1 MMVLPQLMFRI
12 WDGDP
17 DERFTFT
24 DMNRVEYNANIIARE
39 AGVGQVEYMETTH
52 EGQFRYD
59 EVNLLEGQIR
69 DTGTALGLSLSMD
82 MGWSYNRTLSYGDFE
97 RWEARLFECYQTL
110 GGVGERIPSDKF
122 LHTVNAT
129 LFANGWMGTG
139 PYYQDLDVPMIY
151 PGTEAIAFVA
161 ESATVAQR
169 ASEYNA
175 LLQSVYDGNRR
186 MRVYAHSIK
195 PKENIPIKITT
206 KAFEMYK
213 SFTLTAAG
221 WQGSGPWTQ
230 TVDIGQTVAN
240 AVIGSDERNSAEQVQ
255 AFAEAIIGVSAI
267 SGSMVTVR
275 AIGTKPAT
283 DVYATIMWSGS
294 NIS

>member
-1 MMVLPQLMFRI
+1 MALPQLMMRI

-17 DERFTFT
+17 SEYFTHM
-24 DMNRVEYNANIIARE
+24 DMNRVEYNANIVARE
-39 AGVGQVEYMETTH
+39 CGVEQVSFETVTRASQFRFDEANRLEALILACAQSRGLSPSMETSW
-52 EGQFRYD
+52 
-59 EVNLLEGQIR
+59 N
-69 DTGTALGLSLSMD
+69 
-82 MGWSYNRTLSYGDFE
+82 YNRTVSYVDFE
-97 RWEARLFECYQTL
+97 RWESALWVVYKNI
-110 GGVGERIPSDKF
+110 GGVGDRIPSDKF
-122 LHTVNAT
+122 LHTVHAT
-129 LFANGWMGTG
+129 LFANGWLGTG

-175 LLQSVYDGNRR
+175 LLQAVYDGNRR
-186 MRVYAHSIK
+186 IRVYAHSIK
-195 PKENIPIKITT
+195 PNENIPIKVTT
-206 KAFEMYK
+206 RPFDMYK

-240 AVIGSDERNSAEQVQ
+240 AVIGSDERNSTEQVQ
-255 AFAEAIIGVSAI
+255 AFTEAIIGVSAI

>member
-59 EVNLLEGQIR
+59 EANLLEGHIR
-69 DTGTALGLSLSMD
+69 DIGTALGLSLSMD
-82 MGWSYNRTLSYGDFE
+82 TSWSYNRTLSYGDFE
-97 RWEARLFECYQTL
+97 RWEARLFQCYQTL

-122 LHTVNAT
+122 LHTVNAV
-129 LFANGWMGTG
+129 LFKGDWLGTG
-139 PYYQDLDVPMIY
+139 PYYQELDMPSIY
-151 PGTEAIAFVA
+151 PGIEAIAFLS
-161 ESATVAQR
+161 ETATIAQR
-169 ASEYNA
+169 TAAYNA
-175 LLQSVYDGNRR
+175 LLQTVCLSDRR
-186 MRVYAHSIK
+186 VRVYAHSIR
-195 PKENIPIKITT
+195 PRENIPIRITT
-206 KAFEMYK
+206 KVFEMYK
-213 SFTLTAAG
+213 SLTLTAAG

-230 TVDIGQTVAN
+230 TVDIGQTVVN
-240 AVIGSDERNSAEQVQ
+240 AVVGSDERNSAAQVQ
-255 AFAEAIIGVSAI
+255 AFAEAIIGVAAV
-267 SGSMVTVR
+267 SGSQVTIQ
-275 AIGTKPAT
+275 AIGTKPTT

>member
-1 MMVLPQLMFRI
+1 MVLPELMMRI

-17 DERFTFT
+17 NEYFTHV
-24 DMNRVEYNANIIARE
+24 DMNRVEYNANIVARE
-39 AGVGQVEYMETTH
+39 CGVEQVSFETVTRAS
-52 EGQFRYD
+52 QFRFD
-59 EVNLLEGQIR
+59 EANRLE
-69 DTGTALGLSLSMD
+69 ALILACAQSRGLSPSMELS
-82 MGWSYNRTLSYGDFE
+82 WNYNHTVSYVDFE
-97 RWEARLFECYQTL
+97 RWESALWEVYRDL

-122 LHTVNAT
+122 LHTVHAT
-129 LFANGWMGTG
+129 LFKNSWKGSG
-139 PYYQDLDVPMIY
+139 PYYQDLDMPMIY
-151 PGTEAIAFVA
+151 PGTEAFVFVA
-161 ESATVAQR
+161 ESATVVQR
-169 ASEYNA
+169 ISEYNA
-175 LLQSVYDGNRR
+175 LLQAVYRGDRHVR
-186 MRVYAHSIK
+186 MYAHSIK
-195 PKENIPIKITT
+195 PKENIPIKVTT
-206 KAFEMYK
+206 RPFDMYK

-240 AVIGSDERNSAEQVQ
+240 AVIGSDERNSVEQVQ

>member
-151 PGTEAIAFVA
+151 PGTEAIVFVA

>member
-1 MMVLPQLMFRI
+1 MTLPELMFKI
-12 WDGDP
+12 WDGDAN
-17 DERFTFT
+17 ERFTFR
-24 DMNRVEYNANIIARE
+24 DMNRVEYNANMIAGE
-39 AGVGQVEYMETTH
+39 LGLSEVEFMENTH
-52 EGQFRYD
+52 RGQFRYD
-59 EVNLLEGQIR
+59 EANVLEALIKEEGVLCGLNLNME
-69 DTGTALGLSLSMD
+69 TA
-82 MGWSYNRTLSYGDFE
+82 WNYNRTITYNDFE
-97 RWEARLFECYQTL
+97 RWESSLFKCYQIL
-110 GGVGERIPSDKF
+110 GGVGDRIPADRF

-129 LFANGWMGTG
+129 LFCDDWKGAG
-139 PYYQDLDVPMIY
+139 PYYIDLDMPSIY
-151 PGTEAIAFVA
+151 PGAEAIAFVS
-161 ESATVAQR
+161 EVATVGQR
-169 ASEYNA
+169 AAEYNA
-175 LLQSVYDGNRR
+175 LLQAVYAGDRR
-186 MRVYAHSIK
+186 IRVYAHSIK
-195 PKENIPIKITT
+195 PRENIPVKVTT
-206 KAFEMYK
+206 RSFEMYK

>member
-1 MMVLPQLMFRI
+1 MVLPELMFKI
-12 WDGDP
+12 WDGDAN
-17 DERFTFT
+17 ERFTFR
-24 DMNRVEYNANIIARE
+24 DMNRVEYNANMIAGE
-39 AGVGQVEYMETTH
+39 LGLSEVEFMENTH
-52 EGQFRYD
+52 RGQFRYD
-59 EVNLLEGQIR
+59 EANALETLIKEEGVLCGLNLNME
-69 DTGTALGLSLSMD
+69 TS
-82 MGWSYNRTLSYGDFE
+82 WSYNRSISYVDFE
-97 RWEARLFECYQTL
+97 RWESSLFQCYKIL
-110 GGVGERIPSDKF
+110 GGVGERIPADKF

-129 LFANGWMGTG
+129 LFRDDWKGTG
-139 PYYQDLDVPMIY
+139 PYYIDLDMPSVY
-151 PGTEAIAFVA
+151 PDVEAVAFVS
-161 ESATVAQR
+161 EVATVGQR
-169 ASEYNA
+169 AAEYNA
-175 LLQSVYDGNRR
+175 LLQAVYAGDRR
-186 MRVYAHSIK
+186 IRVYAHSIK
-195 PKENIPIKITT
+195 PRENIPVKVTT
-206 KAFEMYK
+206 RPFEMYK

-240 AVIGSDERNSAEQVQ
+240 AVIGSDERNSSEQVQ

>member
-1 MMVLPQLMFRI
+1 MMRI

-17 DERFTFT
+17 NEYFTHV
-24 DMNRVEYNANIIARE
+24 DMNRVEYNANIVARE
-39 AGVGQVEYMETTH
+39 CGVEQVSFETVTRAS
-52 EGQFRYD
+52 QFRFD
-59 EVNLLEGQIR
+59 EVNKLE
-69 DTGTALGLSLSMD
+69 ALILACANSRGLSPSMELS
-82 MGWSYNRTLSYGDFE
+82 WNYNHTVSYVDFE
-97 RWEARLFECYQTL
+97 RWESSLWEVYKNL
-110 GGVGERIPSDKF
+110 GGVGDRIPSDKF

-129 LFANGWMGTG
+129 LFANGWMGAG

-161 ESATVAQR
+161 ENATVEQR

-175 LLQSVYDGNRR
+175 LLQSVYDGSRR

-195 PKENIPIKITT
+195 PRVNIPIKITS
-206 KAFEMYK
+206 KAFEMYT
-213 SFTLTAAG
+213 SFILTAAG

-230 TVDIGQTVAN
+230 TVDIGQTVTN
-240 AVIGSDERNSAEQVQ
+240 AVIGSDERNSSEQVQ

-267 SGSMVTVR
+267 SGSMVTIR

-283 DVYATIMWSGS
+283 DVYATIMWSGG

>member
-1 MMVLPQLMFRI
+1 MVLPQLMFRI

>member
-17 DERFTFT
+17 DERFTYT
-24 DMNRVEYNANIIARE
+24 DMNRVEYNANIVARE
-39 AGVGQVEYMETTH
+39 AGVEQVEYMETTH
-52 EGQFRYD
+52 EGQLRYD
-59 EVNLLEGQIR
+59 EVNRLEGHIR
-69 DTGTALGLSLSMD
+69 DIGTALGLSLSMD
-82 MGWSYNRTLSYGDFE
+82 TGWSYNRTVSYNDFD
-97 RWEARLFECYQTL
+97 RWESRLFQCYQAL
-110 GGVGERIPSDKF
+110 GGVGDRIPSDKF
-122 LHTVNAT
+122 LHTVHAT
-129 LFANGWMGTG
+129 LFRDNWLGTG
-139 PYYQDLDVPMIY
+139 PYYQDQDMPSLSPES
-151 PGTEAIAFVA
+151 EAVAFVS
-161 ESATVAQR
+161 EVATVGQR

-175 LLQSVYDGNRR
+175 LLQAIPISDRR
-186 MRVYAHSIK
+186 IRVYAHSIK
-195 PKENIPIKITT
+195 PNENIPIKVTT
-206 KAFEMYK
+206 RPFMTYK

>member
-1 MMVLPQLMFRI
+1 MTVPQLMVKI

-17 DERFTFT
+17 AEYFTYM
-24 DMNRVEYNANIIARE
+24 DMNRVEYNANICARE
-39 AGVGQVEYMETTH
+39 AGVTQVDFIETTRAS
-52 EGQFRYD
+52 QFRYD
-59 EVNLLEGQIR
+59 EAQKLENLLQA
-69 DTGTALGLSLSMD
+69 TAQALGLTISIESAW
-82 MGWSYNRTLSYGDFE
+82 GYNRTVSYIDFE
-97 RWEARLFECYQTL
+97 RWESNLWQIYQAL
-110 GGVGERIPSDKF
+110 GGIGERIPSDKF
-122 LHTVNAT
+122 LITSNLT
-129 LFANGWMGTG
+129 LFKNEWLGTG
-139 PYYQDLDVPMIY
+139 PYYMDKEVPSIY
-151 PGTEAIAFVA
+151 SDTEAVAFVS
-161 ESATVAQR
+161 EVATVGQR
-169 ASEYNA
+169 AAEYNA
-175 LLQSVYDGNRR
+175 LLQAVYAGDRR
-186 MRVYAHSIK
+186 IRVYAQSIK
-195 PKENIPIKITT
+195 PRENIPVKVTT
-206 KAFEMYK
+206 RPFEMYK

-230 TVDIGQTVAN
+230 AVDIGQTVAN

>member
-1 MMVLPQLMFRI
+1 MVLPQLMMRI

-17 DERFTFT
+17 NEYFTHV
-24 DMNRVEYNANIIARE
+24 DMNRVEYNANIVARE
-39 AGVGQVEYMETTH
+39 CGVSQVTFEEVTRAS
-52 EGQFRYD
+52 QFRYD
-59 EVNLLEGQIR
+59 EANKLE
-69 DTGTALGLSLSMD
+69 ALILACAQSRGLSPSMELF
-82 MGWSYNRTLSYGDFE
+82 WNYNHTVSYVDFE
-97 RWEARLFECYQTL
+97 RWESSLWEVYKNL
-110 GGVGERIPSDKF
+110 GGVGDRIPSDKF

-129 LFANGWMGTG
+129 LFANGWMGAG

-175 LLQSVYDGNRR
+175 LLQAVYDGNRR
-186 MRVYAHSIK
+186 LRVYAHSIK
-195 PKENIPIKITT
+195 PRENIPIKVTT
-206 KAFEMYK
+206 RPFMTYK
-213 SFTLTAAG
+213 SFTLTVSG

-230 TVDIGQTVAN
+230 TIDIGETVAN

-275 AIGTKPAT
+275 AIGTKPTT

-294 NIS
+294 SIS

>member
-1 MMVLPQLMFRI
+1 MVLPQLMFRI

-17 DERFTFT
+17 DERFTYI

-39 AGVGQVEYMETTH
+39 AGVDQIEYMEMTH
-52 EGQFRYD
+52 ESQFRYD
-59 EVNLLEGQIR
+59 EANLLEGQIK

-82 MGWSYNRTLSYGDFE
+82 TGWSYNRTLSYGDFE
-97 RWEARLFECYQTL
+97 RWEARLFECYQAL
-110 GGVGERIPSDKF
+110 GGIGDRIPSDKF
-122 LHTVNAT
+122 LHTVHAT
-129 LFANGWMGTG
+129 LFRDNWLGTG
-139 PYYQDLDVPMIY
+139 PYYQDQDMPSLFPES
-151 PGTEAIAFVA
+151 EAVAFVS
-161 ESATVAQR
+161 EVATVGQR

-175 LLQSVYDGNRR
+175 LLQATPVSDRR
-186 MRVYAHSIK
+186 LRVYAHSIK
-195 PKENIPIKITT
+195 PNENIPIKVTT
-206 KAFEMYK
+206 RPFMTYK

-240 AVIGSDERNSAEQVQ
+240 AVIGSDERNSTEQVQ

>member
-1 MMVLPQLMFRI
+1 MMVLPQLMFKI

-17 DERFTFT
+17 DERFTYI
-24 DMNRVEYNANIIARE
+24 DMNRVEYNANIVARE

>member
-1 MMVLPQLMFRI
+1 MVLPQLMMRI

-17 DERFTFT
+17 NEYFTHV
-24 DMNRVEYNANIIARE
+24 DMNRVEYNANIVARE
-39 AGVGQVEYMETTH
+39 CGVSQVTFEEATRAS
-52 EGQFRYD
+52 QFRYD
-59 EVNLLEGQIR
+59 EANKLE
-69 DTGTALGLSLSMD
+69 ALILACAQSRGLSPSMELS
-82 MGWSYNRTLSYGDFE
+82 WNYNHTVSYVDFE
-97 RWEARLFECYQTL
+97 RWESSLWEVYKNL
-110 GGVGERIPSDKF
+110 GGVGDRIPSDKF
-122 LHTVNAT
+122 LHTVNAV
-129 LFANGWMGTG
+129 LFSNSWKGSG
-139 PYYQDLDVPMIY
+139 PYHQDLDVPMIY

-175 LLQSVYDGNRR
+175 LLQAIYDGDRR

-195 PKENIPIKITT
+195 PRVNIPIKITS
-206 KAFEMYK
+206 KAFDMYK

-221 WQGSGPWTQ
+221 WQGVGPWTQ
-230 TVDIGQTVAN
+230 TVDIGETVSN
-240 AVIGSDERNSAEQVQ
+240 AVIGSDERNSSEQVQ

-275 AIGTKPAT
+275 AIGTKPTT

>member
-1 MMVLPQLMFRI
+1 MMRI
-12 WDGDP
+12 WDGNP
-17 DERFTFT
+17 NEYFTHM
-24 DMNRVEYNANIIARE
+24 DMNRVEYNANIVARE
-39 AGVGQVEYMETTH
+39 CGVEQVSFETVTRAS
-52 EGQFRYD
+52 QFRFD
-59 EVNLLEGQIR
+59 EANRLE
-69 DTGTALGLSLSMD
+69 ALILACANSRGLSPSMD
-82 MGWSYNRTLSYGDFE
+82 TSWGYNRTVSYVDFD
-97 RWEARLFECYQTL
+97 RWESALWEVYHDL

-122 LHTVNAT
+122 LHTVNAV
-129 LFANGWMGTG
+129 LFSNSWKGSG
-139 PYYQDLDVPMIY
+139 PYYQDLDMPSIY
-151 PGTEAIAFVA
+151 PDTEAVVFVS
-161 ESATVAQR
+161 EVATVEQR

-175 LLQSVYDGNRR
+175 LLQSVYDGSRR

-195 PKENIPIKITT
+195 PRVNIPIKITS

-230 TVDIGQTVAN
+230 TVDIGETVAN

>member
-195 PKENIPIKITT
+195 PKENIPIKVTT
-206 KAFEMYK
+206 RPFDMYK

-240 AVIGSDERNSAEQVQ
+240 AVIGSDERNSAVQVQ
-255 AFAEAIIGVSAI
+255 TFAEAIIGVSAV
-267 SGSMVTVR
+267 SGSQVTIQ
-275 AIGTKPAT
+275 AIGAKPTT

>member
-1 MMVLPQLMFRI
+1 MALPQLMMRI

-17 DERFTFT
+17 NEYFTHV
-24 DMNRVEYNANIIARE
+24 DMNRVEYNANIVARE
-39 AGVGQVEYMETTH
+39 CGVEQVSFETVTRAS
-52 EGQFRYD
+52 QFRFD
-59 EVNLLEGQIR
+59 EANKLE
-69 DTGTALGLSLSMD
+69 ALILACANSCGLSPSMD
-82 MGWSYNRTLSYGDFE
+82 LLWGYNHTVSYVDFD
-97 RWEARLFECYQTL
+97 RWESSLWEVYKSI
-110 GGVGERIPSDKF
+110 GGIGDRIPSDKF

-161 ESATVAQR
+161 ENATVEQR

-175 LLQSVYDGNRR
+175 LLQSVYDGSRR

-195 PKENIPIKITT
+195 PRVNIPIKITS

-255 AFAEAIIGVSAI
+255 AFAEAIIGVSAV
-267 SGSMVTVR
+267 SGSQVTVR
-275 AIGTKPAT
+275 AIGTKPT
-283 DVYATIMWSGS
+283 VDLNATIMWSGS
-294 NIS
+294 NVS